1 MAYMKDSKGRRLD
14 SIAVVATPGTR
25 VAAAA
30 LTAPNSTTTL
40 GGAIDY
46 TLRTLMAFP
55 FATTRW
61 RLKYRNRNLLSTV
74 VPNGSAVITAVASGT
89 PTRPTTGASSN
100 ANRWAGSATTMS
112 TLTSTPV
119 TVQNDGSWAYSPWF
133 ANAGDQFKPGT
144 DKVISFGIT
153 AASGAVLASG
163 NGYQW
168 ARGNGSVAVS
178 TDALTGPT
186 VGANVGYLDVC
197 VEYEFD
203 AAIKV
208 LLVLGDSN
216 SISYVEAEVSPL
228 NGYASSGS
236 LPSESWPATAG
247 MMGGFAVINLAVGSS
262 ATNHF
267 APAGA
272 TYIPA
277 LWERIPAGTKID
289 AAVMALGTN
298 FLSVSLT
305 TFAADFLDINTKLRT
320 DFSLSSLWWAT
331 IPPRGYPDGTYA
343 GTGSAWAS
351 FLTADIALG
360 VTTFTADR
368 NLATGTAVLGAGGNG
383 EDVTI
388 SSVTGTG
395 PYTVTLSA
403 ATTKAHHAGE
413 RIGVAD
419 ERLRMYKNAY
429 LRLNPDGI
437 RGVFDFERLLE
448 SAPGSWRMDDR
459 YSTSQWLHCTRAANP
474 VKAGAII
481 GTGVQPLFA

>member
-1 MAYMKDSKGRRLD
+1 MAYMRDASGKRLD
-14 SIAVVATPGTR
+14 SFNVVGAPATRTAVAP
-25 VAAAA
+25 
-30 LTAPNSTTTL
+30 LTAPNSSSTL
-40 GGAIDY
+40 GANIDY
-46 TLRTLMAFP
+46 TIRTIMAFP
-55 FATTRW
+55 FKTKRW
-61 RLKYRNRNLLSTV
+61 RLKFRNQNLLNASVLSGT
-74 VPNGSAVITAVASGT
+74 ATITGIAAGT
-89 PTRPTTGASSN
+89 PTRPTTSASSN
-100 ANRWAGSATTMS
+100 ATRWAGSGTGFKSLSAS
-112 TLTSTPV
+112 SVSVLS
-119 TVQNDGSWAYSPWF
+119 DASWAYSPWF
-133 ANAGDQFKPGT
+133 SDSTDQFQPGT
-144 DKVISFGIT
+144 EKVISLGIT
-153 AASGAVLASG
+153 ASSGAVLASG

-168 ARGNGSVAVS
+168 ARGAGSSAYT
-178 TDALTGPT
+178 TDALTSGS
-186 VGANVGYLDVC
+186 VGANVSYLDIC

-216 SISYVEAEVSPL
+216 SISYVEAEASPL
-228 NGYASSGS
+228 NSYAAGGS

-277 LWERIPAGTKID
+277 LWERLPADVKID
-289 AAVMALGTN
+289 AAVIALGTN

-305 TFAADFLDINTKLRT
+305 TFSGDLMSINSKLRT
-320 DFSLSSLWWAT
+320 DYSINSIWWAT
-331 IPPRGYPDGTYA
+331 IPPRGYPDGTYT
-343 GTGSAWAS
+343 GTGTALCA
-351 FLTADIALG
+351 FLTTDLAVG

-368 NLATGTAVLGAGGNG
+368 NLGTGVAVLGAGGNG

-403 ATTKAHHAGE
+403 ATTKAHHSGE
-413 RIGVAD
+413 RIGLAD

-437 RGVFDFERLLE
+437 RGIFDFERALE
-448 SAPGSWRMDDR
+448 SSPGSWRMDDR
-459 YSTSQWLHCTRAANP
+459 YSTTQWLHCTRAANP
-474 VKAGAII
+474 IKANAVM
-481 GTGVQPLFA
+481 GTGIQPLFS